1 MKCYLFFSPLL
12 PADSDLIETFSER
25 CPEGWQFP
33 LCEPVENEIK
43 YACDFFFFFLMAST
57 NVGGGKKKKSSM
69 VIDDS
74 TKQKVRCL
82 HSSVTLLFRHLYY
95 DDNEGGG
102 EAWIY

>member
-1 MKCYLFFSPLL
+1 MKCFLFFSPLL

-43 YACDFFFFFLMAST
+43 YACDFFFFFDGF
-57 NVGGGKKKKSSM
+57 NQCWRRKNKKKSSM

-95 DDNEGGG
+95 DGNEGGG